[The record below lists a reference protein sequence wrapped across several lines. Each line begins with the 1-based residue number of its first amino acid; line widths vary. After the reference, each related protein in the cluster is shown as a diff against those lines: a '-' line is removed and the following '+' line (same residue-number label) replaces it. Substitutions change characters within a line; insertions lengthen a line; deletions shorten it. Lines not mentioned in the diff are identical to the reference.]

1 MVTRQV
7 RYEKRQGV
15 RDYTLKLAYYAKSCS
30 ESDWA
35 ATDQRWAWTGSGMD
49 ILQDTSNFVRW
60 GYLFLKKNGSGY
72 WFDFCNEIFL
82 SESEWFQMSQMIVA
96 VFSLLWFL
104 YCQFVLHSSQS
115 VIIHVTLSLIFS
127 SEVEVVSCCYS
138 LLLYAALFVVLN
150 SMCVLCTRLIVYF
163 MGGQLVFD

>member
-1 MVTRQV
+1 
-7 RYEKRQGV
+7 
-15 RDYTLKLAYYAKSCS
+15 
-30 ESDWA
+30 
-35 ATDQRWAWTGSGMD
+35 
-49 ILQDTSNFVRW
+49 
-60 GYLFLKKNGSGY
+60 
-72 WFDFCNEIFL
+72 
-82 SESEWFQMSQMIVA
+82 MSQMIVA